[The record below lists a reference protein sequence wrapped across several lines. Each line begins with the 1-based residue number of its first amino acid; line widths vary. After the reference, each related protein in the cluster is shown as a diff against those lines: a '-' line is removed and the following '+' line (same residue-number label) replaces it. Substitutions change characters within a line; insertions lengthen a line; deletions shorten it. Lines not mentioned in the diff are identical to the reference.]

1 MARIKLLTARQIETL
16 GPGVHSDGANLYLR
30 VREPSDTQR
39 QAGQLAGSRAWVFQ
53 YERAKRAVQ
62 IGLGSTADR
71 SLAQA
76 RNLAGR
82 MRTALAD
89 GGDPGALLRARRSG
103 DAITFKGYAA
113 ELVAAKQIGWK
124 SAVPGEPSKHGKQWT
139 ATLTAYAFPTLGNKR
154 PGDIS
159 VADVKAV
166 LNPLWATKTET
177 ASRLRQR
184 IEAVI
189 DYAAVH
195 EGDERRN
202 PARWK
207 GNLDKLFQ
215 SPRKVTKPVH
225 HPALPYDKVPGLM
238 DQLRQK
244 QSTSAFCLRWTI
256 LEAPR
261 SGEARGA
268 RWPEINEAEKVWIV
282 PPERMKG
289 GREHRVPLC
298 NEAMQILGEMKKRKV
313 IGCEYV
319 FPGAMRRNKATGV
332 SHCGLL
338 SDVALNKALHAFE
351 PEVTVHGFRSSF
363 RDWVGEATTFQRELA
378 EMSIAHVV
386 GDETEQA
393 YSRGTAL
400 AKRRKLMDAWAGY
413 AATKSNVVRLV
424 KIA

>member
-1 MARIKLLTARQIETL
+1 MAQIRLLTARQIETL
-16 GPGVHSDGANLYLR
+16 GPGVHKDGGNLYLR
-30 VREPSDTQR
+30 VRKPSAVQI
-39 QAGQLAGSRAWVFQ
+39 QAGQSAGSRGWVFQ

-62 IGLGSTADR
+62 IGLGSTDVR

-76 RNLAGR
+76 RDLAGK

-89 GGDPGALLRARRSG
+89 GGDPGAVLRVRRG
-103 DAITFKGYAA
+103 DQPKTFKAYAA
-113 ELVAAKQIGWK
+113 ELVAAKQMGWK
-124 SAVPGEPSKHGKQWT
+124 SPKPGEPSKHGKQWT
-139 ATLTAYAFPTLGNKR
+139 ATLEAYAFPTLGNKR
-154 PGDIS
+154 PCDVG
-159 VADVKAV
+159 VADVKAI
-166 LNPLWATKTET
+166 LNPLWANKTET

-215 SPRKVTKPVH
+215 SPRMVTKPVH
-225 HPALPYDKVPGLM
+225 HAALPYGDAPALM
-238 DQLRQK
+238 ANLRKK
-244 QSTSAFCLRWTI
+244 QSTSALCLRWTI
-256 LEAPR
+256 LKAPR

-268 RWPEINEAEKVWIV
+268 KWFEINEQEKVWVI

-298 NEAMQILGEMKKRKV
+298 TEAMQILAEMRKRK
-313 IGCEYV
+313 ISACDYV
-319 FPGAMRRNKATGV
+319 FPGGKRKDKVTGEYRF
-332 SHCGLL
+332 GML
-338 SDVALNKALHAFE
+338 SDVALNKVLHEFE
-351 PEVTVHGFRSSF
+351 PGVTVHGMRSSF

-400 AKRRKLMDAWAGY
+400 AKRRKLMDAWANY
-413 AATKSNVVRLV
+413 LTTKTNVVRL
-424 KIA
+424 AAAG